1 VDVSTADATKGG
13 RLLRDAAEVALLGES
28 GEELSRLR
36 VHVVVHPGLEEP
48 LITEST
54 IDALGIQVVSF
65 SKGLWR
71 HASDPPRVARRS
83 ARPSE

>member
-48 LITEST
+48 LITDST
-54 IDALGIQVVSF
+54 IESVNF
-65 SKGLWR
+65 GL
-71 HASDPPRVARRS
+71 VTG
-83 ARPSE
+83 RPTV